1 MKATSF
7 EFRFRFA
14 IGTLIY
20 IAGFWAPWLRYG
32 NAAGA
37 VTTTWL
43 ELSGELARIT
53 SLQTASIVITV
64 LALVCAVTGTFFRV
78 WGTAY
83 LGTQIVQSHA
93 MHAQEVLAA
102 GPYRRLRNPLYLGSF
117 VFGLGIAILMP
128 LSGAIFFVIASLLQ
142 FYRLILREEPYL
154 AAQQGQAYLD
164 YKARVPR
171 LLPSLVAKIP
181 ASSVQPHWLLAVAG
195 ETFYVATT
203 LCFLVLAW
211 RYNAGLMSQAVLV
224 CFGLSLVMRAMLPR
238 SESISQRP
246 KGVV

>member
-7 EFRFRFA
+7 EFRFRLA
-14 IGTLIY
+14 IGALIY
-20 IAGFWAPWLRYG
+20 VLGFWAPWLRYG
-32 NAAGA
+32 KAAHA

-53 SLQTASIVITV
+53 SLQAASIAVTTV
-64 LALVCAVTGTFFRV
+64 ALLCAVAGTFLRV

-83 LGTQIVQSHA
+83 LGAQVVQSQA

-102 GPYRRLRNPLYLGSF
+102 GPYRHLRNPLYFGSF
-117 VFGLGIAILMP
+117 VFGLGVSILMP
-128 LSGAIFFVIASLLQ
+128 PSGAIFFVIASFLQ
-142 FYRLILREEPYL
+142 LYRLILREEPYL

-171 LLPSLVAKIP
+171 LLPSLTAKVP

-211 RYNAGLMSQAVLV
+211 RYNAGLMSQIVLV
-224 CFGLSLVMRAMLPR
+224 CFGLSLVVRAMLPR
-238 SESISQRP
+238 
-246 KGVV
+246 GN

>member
-1 MKATSF
+1 MMKATSI
-7 EFRFRFA
+7 EFQFRLL

-20 IAGFWAPWLRYG
+20 IVGFWAPWLRYG
-32 NAAGA
+32 KAASA

-102 GPYRRLRNPLYLGSF
+102 GPYRHLRNPLYFGSF

-128 LSGAIFFVIASLLQ
+128 PSGAVFFLVVSFLQ
-142 FYRLILREEPYL
+142 LYRLILREEPYL
-154 AAQQGQAYLD
+154 AAQQGQPYLD
-164 YKARVPR
+164 YQARVPR
-171 LLPSLVAKIP
+171 LFPSLAAKTP
-181 ASSVQPHWLLAVAG
+181 ASPAQPRWLLAITG
-195 ETFYVATT
+195 ETFYVAAT
-203 LCFLVLAW
+203 LCYLVLAW

-224 CFGLSLVMRAMLPR
+224 CFGLSLVARAFLP
-238 SESISQRP
+238 QG
-246 KGVV
+246 KVVSS